1 MRRILAALIVWLLV
15 SGCGAPVAST
25 SAEPATIE
33 ITLADGKVSPSGE
46 RVDLALGQTFVL
58 TITADHDDQVHVHGF
73 DTTIDVPAG
82 STVVTELVADRVGRY
97 EVESHNPAL
106 IIVVLQI
113 R

>member
-1 MRRILAALIVWLLV
+1 MRRILAAIMALLLA
-15 SGCGAPVAST
+15 GCGAPAAST
-25 SAEPATIE
+25 PAEPVTIA
-33 ITLADGKVSPSGE
+33 IALADGTVSPNGE
-46 RVDLALGQTFVL
+46 RVDLSLGQTFVL

-82 STVVTELVADRVGRY
+82 ATVVKELVADRVGRY